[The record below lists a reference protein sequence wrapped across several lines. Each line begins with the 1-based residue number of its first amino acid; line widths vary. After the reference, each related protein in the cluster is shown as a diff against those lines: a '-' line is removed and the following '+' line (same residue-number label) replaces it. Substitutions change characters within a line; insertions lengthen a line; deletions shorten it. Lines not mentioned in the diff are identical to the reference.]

1 MPTNQKN
8 PAIADPDTRDSG
20 VVHSDATLKGGS
32 RMASADELA
41 LALEASQR
49 ELAELRAQ
57 QAASQNQ
64 GTDTLKQLT
73 ALLADA
79 ISAKQTV
86 SAVPE
91 QDAINRSTD
100 FKNQRA
106 TVDGRSLLEAQQTM
120 ALFRNED
127 KMPISISKTMASI
140 IGPNLDV
147 TVNGVRVS
155 VPCDGKTH
163 YINRTHYEH
172 ARERLAKLDRL
183 AANTEPQVV
192 EIS

>member
-1 MPTNQKN
+1 MPNNQKN

-20 VVHSDATLKGGS
+20 VVHSNATLKGGS
-32 RMASADELA
+32 RKASADELA
-41 LALEASQR
+41 IALEASQR
-49 ELAELRAQ
+49 RVAELEAA
-57 QAASQNQ
+57 QAASSQSA
-64 GTDTLKQLT
+64 DSMKQL
-73 ALLADA
+73 ADLIASA
-79 ISAKQTV
+79 IAPKQAV

-106 TVDGRSLLEAQQTM
+106 TVDGRSLIEAQQTM

-127 KMPISISKTMASI
+127 KAPISIPKTMSAI
-140 IGPNLDV
+140 IGPNLDI

-155 VPCDGKTH
+155 IPCDGKTH
-163 YINRTHYEH
+163 YVNKTHYEH

>member
-20 VVHSDATLKGGS
+20 VVHSNATLKGGS

-49 ELAELRAQ
+49 EVAELRA
-57 QAASQNQ
+57 AAAAREAQ
-64 GTDTLKQLT
+64 GSDLKQL
-73 ALLADA
+73 ADLLAGMVA
-79 ISAKQTV
+79 PKNTV
-86 SAVPE
+86 TAVPE

-106 TVDGRSLLEAQQTM
+106 TVDGRSMIEAQQTM

-127 KMPISISKTMASI
+127 KMPMSIPKTMSTI

-155 VPCDGKTH
+155 IPCDGKTH

-172 ARERLAKLDRL
+172 ARERLAKLDKL

>member
-20 VVHSDATLKGGS
+20 VVQHSNATLKGGS
-32 RMASADELA
+32 PMASADEMAIA
-41 LALEASQR
+41 LAALQR
-49 ELAELRAQ
+49 ENEALRNAQAARDAQGSDLKQLAELI
-57 QAASQNQ
+57 ASMASP
-64 GTDTLKQLT
+64 K
-73 ALLADA
+73 
-79 ISAKQTV
+79 TV
-86 SAVPE
+86 AVPE

-106 TVDGRSLLEAQQTM
+106 TVDGRSLIEAQQTM

-127 KMPISISKTMASI
+127 KMPMSIPKTMSNI

-155 VPCDGKTH
+155 IPCDGKTH

>member
-1 MPTNQKN
+1 MPNSQKN
-8 PAIADPDTRDSG
+8 TAIADPDTRDSG

-32 RMASADELA
+32 RKASADELA

-49 ELAELRAQ
+49 ELAELRA
-57 QAASQNQ
+57 AAAAREQ
-64 GTDTLKQLT
+64 GSDSMKQLADLLAT
-73 ALLADA
+73 ALAP
-79 ISAKQTV
+79 KTT

-106 TVDGRSLLEAQQTM
+106 TVDGRSMMEAQQTLAM
-120 ALFRNED
+120 FRNEER
-127 KMPISISKTMASI
+127 MPISIPKTMSAI

-147 TVNGVRVS
+147 TVNGARVS
-155 VPCDGKTH
+155 IPCDGKTW
-163 YINRTHYEH
+163 YINKTHYTH
-172 ARERLAKLDRL
+172 ARERLAKLDIL

>member
-1 MPTNQKN
+1 MPNSQKN

-20 VVHSDATLKGGS
+20 VVHSDATLKGSG
-32 RMASADELA
+32 RKATADELA
-41 LALEASQR
+41 LALEVSQR
-49 ELAELRAQ
+49 RVAELEAAAAKQTQSSDLKQLAELIASI
-57 QAASQNQ
+57 AAP
-64 GTDTLKQLT
+64 K
-73 ALLADA
+73 
-79 ISAKQTV
+79 TV

-106 TVDGRSLLEAQQTM
+106 TVDGRSLVEAQQTM

-127 KMPISISKTMASI
+127 KMPMSIPKTMSAI

-155 VPCDGKTH
+155 IPCDGKTH
-163 YINRTHYEH
+163 YINKTHYEH

>member
-49 ELAELRAQ
+49 EIAELKAAAAAREAQ
-57 QAASQNQ
+57 GS
-64 GTDTLKQLT
+64 DLKQL
-73 ALLADA
+73 ADLLAGMVA
-79 ISAKQTV
+79 PKNTV
-86 SAVPE
+86 TAVPE

-106 TVDGRSLLEAQQTM
+106 TVDGRSMVEAQQTM

-127 KMPISISKTMASI
+127 KMPMSIPKTMANI

-155 VPCDGKTH
+155 IPCDGKTH

-172 ARERLAKLDRL
+172 ARERLAKLDKL

>member
-20 VVHSDATLKGGS
+20 VVHSDANLKGGS

-49 ELAELRAQ
+49 EIAELK
-57 QAASQNQ
+57 AAAAARESQ
-64 GTDTLKQLT
+64 GSDLKQL
-73 ALLADA
+73 ADLLAGMVA
-79 ISAKQTV
+79 PKNTV
-86 SAVPE
+86 TAVPE

-106 TVDGRSLLEAQQTM
+106 TVDGRSLVEAQQTM

-127 KMPISISKTMASI
+127 KMPMSIPKTMANI

-155 VPCDGKTH
+155 IPCDGKTH

-172 ARERLAKLDRL
+172 ARERLAKLDKL

>member
-1 MPTNQKN
+1 MSNIQKN

-20 VVHSDATLKGGS
+20 VVHSDATLKGSG
-32 RMASADELA
+32 RKATADELA

-49 ELAELRAQ
+49 RVAELETAAAKQTQSSDLKQLAELIASI
-57 QAASQNQ
+57 AAP
-64 GTDTLKQLT
+64 K
-73 ALLADA
+73 
-79 ISAKQTV
+79 TV

-106 TVDGRSLLEAQQTM
+106 TVDGRSLVEAQQTM

-127 KMPISISKTMASI
+127 KMPMSIPKTMSAI

-155 VPCDGKTH
+155 IPCDGKTH

>member
-20 VVHSDATLKGGS
+20 VVHSNATLKGGS

-49 ELAELRAQ
+49 EVVELRA
-57 QAASQNQ
+57 AAAARESK
-64 GTDTLKQLT
+64 GSDLKQL
-73 ALLADA
+73 ADLLAGMIA
-79 ISAKQTV
+79 PKNTV
-86 SAVPE
+86 AAVPE
-91 QDAINRSTD
+91 QDAINRTTD

-106 TVDGRSLLEAQQTM
+106 TVDGRSLVEAQQTM

-127 KMPISISKTMASI
+127 KMPMSIPKTMANI

-155 VPCDGKTH
+155 IPCDGKTH

-172 ARERLAKLDRL
+172 ARERLAKLDKL

>member
-1 MPTNQKN
+1 MSNNQKN
-8 PAIADPDTRDSG
+8 MTIADPDTRDSG

-32 RMASADELA
+32 RKASADELA

-49 ELAELRAQ
+49 EIAELKAAAAAKEAQGSDLKQLAELIASM
-57 QAASQNQ
+57 AAP
-64 GTDTLKQLT
+64 K
-73 ALLADA
+73 
-79 ISAKQTV
+79 TV

-91 QDAINRSTD
+91 QDPINRSTD

-106 TVDGRSLLEAQQTM
+106 TVDGRSMLEAQQTM

-127 KMPISISKTMASI
+127 RMPISIPKTMSNI

-155 VPCDGKTH
+155 IPCDGKTY

-172 ARERLAKLDRL
+172 ARERLAKLDIL
-183 AANTEPQVV
+183 ASHNEPEVV

>member
-20 VVHSDATLKGGS
+20 VVHSDATLKGSG
-32 RMASADELA
+32 RKATADELA

-49 ELAELRAQ
+49 ENAELRA
-57 QAASQNQ
+57 AAAAREAQ
-64 GTDTLKQLT
+64 GSDLKQL
-73 ALLADA
+73 ADLLAGMVA
-79 ISAKQTV
+79 PKNTAT
-86 SAVPE
+86 AVPE

-106 TVDGRSLLEAQQTM
+106 TVDGRSMMEAQQTLAM
-120 ALFRNED
+120 FRNEER
-127 KMPISISKTMASI
+127 MPISIPKTMSAI

-147 TVNGVRVS
+147 TVNGARVS
-155 VPCDGKTH
+155 IPCDGKTW
-163 YINRTHYEH
+163 YINKTHYVH
-172 ARERLAKLDRL
+172 ARERLAKLDIL
-183 AANTEPQVV
+183 AANTEPQVI

>member
-20 VVHSDATLKGGS
+20 VVHSDATLKGSG
-32 RMASADELA
+32 RKATADELA

-49 ELAELRAQ
+49 EIAELKAAAAAREAQ
-57 QAASQNQ
+57 GS
-64 GTDTLKQLT
+64 DLKQL
-73 ALLADA
+73 ADLLAGMVA
-79 ISAKQTV
+79 PKNTAT
-86 SAVPE
+86 AVPE

-106 TVDGRSLLEAQQTM
+106 TVDGRSMIEAQQTM

-127 KMPISISKTMASI
+127 KMPMSIPKTMSAI

-155 VPCDGKTH
+155 IPCDGKTH

-172 ARERLAKLDRL
+172 ARERLAKLDKL

>member
-20 VVHSDATLKGGS
+20 VVHSNATFKGSG
-32 RMASADELA
+32 RKATADELA

-49 ELAELRAQ
+49 EIAELRA
-57 QAASQNQ
+57 AAAAREAQ
-64 GTDTLKQLT
+64 GSDLKQL
-73 ALLADA
+73 ADLLAGMVA
-79 ISAKQTV
+79 PKNTV
-86 SAVPE
+86 AAVPE

-106 TVDGRSLLEAQQTM
+106 TVDGRSLVEAQQTM

-127 KMPISISKTMASI
+127 RMPMSIPKTMANI

-155 VPCDGKTH
+155 IPCDGKTH

-172 ARERLAKLDRL
+172 ARERLAKLDKL

>member
-32 RMASADELA
+32 RKASADELA

-49 ELAELRAQ
+49 EIAELRA
-57 QAASQNQ
+57 AAAARESQ
-64 GTDTLKQLT
+64 GSDLKQL
-73 ALLADA
+73 ADLLAGMVA
-79 ISAKQTV
+79 PKNTV
-86 SAVPE
+86 TAVPE

-106 TVDGRSLLEAQQTM
+106 TVDGRSLVEAQQTM

-127 KMPISISKTMASI
+127 KMPMSIPKTMANI

-155 VPCDGKTH
+155 IPCDGKTH

-172 ARERLAKLDRL
+172 ARERLAKLDKL

>member
-1 MPTNQKN
+1 MSNNQKTM
-8 PAIADPDTRDSG
+8 ATADPDTRGSG

-32 RMASADELA
+32 RKASADELA

-49 ELAELRAQ
+49 EIAELKAAAAAKEAQGSDLKQLAELIASM
-57 QAASQNQ
+57 AAP
-64 GTDTLKQLT
+64 K
-73 ALLADA
+73 
-79 ISAKQTV
+79 TV
-86 SAVPE
+86 TAVPE
-91 QDAINRSTD
+91 QDPINRSTD

-106 TVDGRSLLEAQQTM
+106 TVDGRSMLEAQQTM

-127 KMPISISKTMASI
+127 KMPISIPKTMSNI

-155 VPCDGKTH
+155 IPCDGKTH

-172 ARERLAKLDRL
+172 ARERLAKLDIL
-183 AANTEPQVV
+183 ASHNEPEVV

>member
-1 MPTNQKN
+1 MSNNQKN
-8 PAIADPDTRDSG
+8 MTIADPDTRDSG

-32 RMASADELA
+32 RKASADELA

-49 ELAELRAQ
+49 EIAELKAAAAAKESKGSDLKQLAELIASM
-57 QAASQNQ
+57 AAP
-64 GTDTLKQLT
+64 K
-73 ALLADA
+73 
-79 ISAKQTV
+79 TV
-86 SAVPE
+86 PAVPE
-91 QDAINRSTD
+91 QDPINRSTD

-106 TVDGRSLLEAQQTM
+106 TVDGRSMLEAQQTM
-120 ALFRNED
+120 ALFRNEN
-127 KMPISISKTMASI
+127 KMPMSIPKTMSNI

-155 VPCDGKTH
+155 IPCDGKTY

-172 ARERLAKLDRL
+172 ARERLAKLDIL
-183 AANTEPQVV
+183 ASHNEPEVV

>member
-1 MPTNQKN
+1 MSNNQKN
-8 PAIADPDTRDSG
+8 MAIADPDTRDSG
-20 VVHSDATLKGGS
+20 VVHSNASLKGGS
-32 RMASADELA
+32 PMASADELA
-41 LALEASQR
+41 IALEASQR
-49 ELAELRAQ
+49 RVAELE
-57 QAASQNQ
+57 AAAAKQTQSS
-64 GTDTLKQLT
+64 DLKQL
-73 ALLADA
+73 AEIIASIA
-79 ISAKQTV
+79 APKQTV

-106 TVDGRSLLEAQQTM
+106 TVDGRSLVEAQQTM

-127 KMPISISKTMASI
+127 KMPMSIPKTMSAI

-155 VPCDGKTH
+155 IPCDGKTH

>member
-49 ELAELRAQ
+49 ELAELKAAAAAREAQ
-57 QAASQNQ
+57 GS
-64 GTDTLKQLT
+64 DLKQL
-73 ALLADA
+73 ADLLAGMVA
-79 ISAKQTV
+79 PKNTAT
-86 SAVPE
+86 AVPE

-106 TVDGRSLLEAQQTM
+106 TVDGRSMIEAQQTM

-127 KMPISISKTMASI
+127 KMPMSIPKTMSAI

-155 VPCDGKTH
+155 IPCDGKTH

-172 ARERLAKLDRL
+172 ARERLAKLDKL

>member
-49 ELAELRAQ
+49 EIAELKAAAAAREAQ
-57 QAASQNQ
+57 GS
-64 GTDTLKQLT
+64 DLKQL
-73 ALLADA
+73 ADLLAGMVA
-79 ISAKQTV
+79 PKNTV
-86 SAVPE
+86 TAVPE

-106 TVDGRSLLEAQQTM
+106 TVDGRSLVEAQQTM

-127 KMPISISKTMASI
+127 KMPMSIPKTMANI

-155 VPCDGKTH
+155 IPCDGKTH

-172 ARERLAKLDRL
+172 ARERLAKLDKL

>member
-1 MPTNQKN
+1 MSNNQKN
-8 PAIADPDTRDSG
+8 LAIADPDTRDSG

-32 RMASADELA
+32 RKASADELA
-41 LALEASQR
+41 IALEASQR
-49 ELAELRAQ
+49 RVAELEAAAAAKTNQSSDLKQLAELIASM
-57 QAASQNQ
+57 AAP
-64 GTDTLKQLT
+64 K
-73 ALLADA
+73 
-79 ISAKQTV
+79 TV
-86 SAVPE
+86 PAVPE
-91 QDAINRSTD
+91 QESINRSTD

-106 TVDGRSLLEAQQTM
+106 TVDGRSMLEAQQTM

-127 KMPISISKTMASI
+127 KMPMSIPKTMSAI

-155 VPCDGKTH
+155 IPCDGKTH

-172 ARERLAKLDRL
+172 ARERLAKLDIL
-183 AANTEPQVV
+183 ASHNEPEVV

>member
-32 RMASADELA
+32 RKASADELA

-49 ELAELRAQ
+49 EVAELKAAAAAREAQ
-57 QAASQNQ
+57 GS
-64 GTDTLKQLT
+64 DLKQL
-73 ALLADA
+73 ADLLAGMVA
-79 ISAKQTV
+79 PKNTV
-86 SAVPE
+86 TAVPE

-106 TVDGRSLLEAQQTM
+106 TVDGRSMIEAQQTM

-127 KMPISISKTMASI
+127 KMPMSIPKTMSAI

-155 VPCDGKTH
+155 IPCDGKTH
-163 YINRTHYEH
+163 YINKTHYEH
-172 ARERLAKLDRL
+172 ARERLAKLDIL

>member
-49 ELAELRAQ
+49 EIAELK
-57 QAASQNQ
+57 AAAAARESQ
-64 GTDTLKQLT
+64 GSDLKQL
-73 ALLADA
+73 ADLLAGMVA
-79 ISAKQTV
+79 PKNTV
-86 SAVPE
+86 TAVPE

-106 TVDGRSLLEAQQTM
+106 TVDGRSLVEAQQTM

-127 KMPISISKTMASI
+127 KMPMSIPKTMANI

-155 VPCDGKTH
+155 IPCDGKTH

-172 ARERLAKLDRL
+172 ARERLAKLDKL

>member
-1 MPTNQKN
+1 MSNLQKN
-8 PAIADPDTRDSG
+8 MSIADPDTRDSG
-20 VVHSDATLKGGS
+20 VVHSDATLKGSG
-32 RMASADELA
+32 RKATADELA
-41 LALEASQR
+41 LALEVSQR
-49 ELAELRAQ
+49 RVAELEAAAAKQTQSSDLKQLAELIASI
-57 QAASQNQ
+57 AAP
-64 GTDTLKQLT
+64 K
-73 ALLADA
+73 
-79 ISAKQTV
+79 TV

-106 TVDGRSLLEAQQTM
+106 TVDGRSLVEAQQTM

-127 KMPISISKTMASI
+127 KMPMSIPKTMSAI

-155 VPCDGKTH
+155 IPCDGKTH
-163 YINRTHYEH
+163 YINKTHYEH

>member
-1 MPTNQKN
+1 MSNNQRN
-8 PAIADPDTRDSG
+8 MATADPDTRGSG

-32 RMASADELA
+32 RKASADELA

-49 ELAELRAQ
+49 EIAELKAAAAAKEAQGSDLKQLAELIASM
-57 QAASQNQ
+57 AAP
-64 GTDTLKQLT
+64 K
-73 ALLADA
+73 
-79 ISAKQTV
+79 TV
-86 SAVPE
+86 TAVPE
-91 QDAINRSTD
+91 QDPINRSTD

-106 TVDGRSLLEAQQTM
+106 TVDGRSMLEAQQTM

-127 KMPISISKTMASI
+127 KMPISIPKTMSNI

-155 VPCDGKTH
+155 IPCDGKTH

-172 ARERLAKLDRL
+172 ARERLAKLDIL
-183 AANTEPQVV
+183 ASHNEPEVV

>member
-1 MPTNQKN
+1 MPNSQKN

-32 RMASADELA
+32 RKASADELA

-49 ELAELRAQ
+49 EIAELK
-57 QAASQNQ
+57 AAAAAREQ
-64 GTDTLKQLT
+64 GSDSMKQL
-73 ALLADA
+73 ADLLA
-79 ISAKQTV
+79 SALAPKTV

-106 TVDGRSLLEAQQTM
+106 TVDGRSMVEAQQTLAM
-120 ALFRNED
+120 FRNEER
-127 KMPISISKTMASI
+127 MPISIPKTMSAI

-147 TVNGVRVS
+147 TVNGARVS
-155 VPCDGKTH
+155 IPCDGKTW
-163 YINRTHYEH
+163 YINKTHYVH
-172 ARERLAKLDRL
+172 ARERLAKLDIL

>member
-49 ELAELRAQ
+49 EVAELKAAAAAREAQ
-57 QAASQNQ
+57 GS
-64 GTDTLKQLT
+64 DLKQL
-73 ALLADA
+73 ADLLAGMVA
-79 ISAKQTV
+79 PKNTV
-86 SAVPE
+86 TAVPE

-106 TVDGRSLLEAQQTM
+106 TVDGRSLVEAQQTM

-127 KMPISISKTMASI
+127 KMPMSIPKTMANI

-155 VPCDGKTH
+155 IPCDGKTH

-172 ARERLAKLDRL
+172 ARERLAKLDKL

>member
-1 MPTNQKN
+1 MPNSQKP

-32 RMASADELA
+32 RKASADELA

-49 ELAELRAQ
+49 ENAELRA
-57 QAASQNQ
+57 AAAAREQ
-64 GTDTLKQLT
+64 GSDSMKQL
-73 ALLADA
+73 ADLLA
-79 ISAKQTV
+79 SALAPKTV

-91 QDAINRSTD
+91 QDAINRTTD

-106 TVDGRSLLEAQQTM
+106 TVDGRSMMEAQQTLAM
-120 ALFRNED
+120 FRNEER
-127 KMPISISKTMASI
+127 MPISIPKTMSAI

-147 TVNGVRVS
+147 TVNGARVS
-155 VPCDGKTH
+155 IPCDGRTWYINKTH
-163 YINRTHYEH
+163 YVH
-172 ARERLAKLDRL
+172 ARERLAKLDIL

>member
-49 ELAELRAQ
+49 ELAELKAAAAAREAQ
-57 QAASQNQ
+57 GS
-64 GTDTLKQLT
+64 DLKQL
-73 ALLADA
+73 ADLLAGMVA
-79 ISAKQTV
+79 SKNTV
-86 SAVPE
+86 TAVPE

-106 TVDGRSLLEAQQTM
+106 TVDGRSMIEAQQTM

-127 KMPISISKTMASI
+127 KMPMSIPKTMSAI

-155 VPCDGKTH
+155 IPCDGKTH

-172 ARERLAKLDRL
+172 ARERLAKLDIL

>member
-1 MPTNQKN
+1 MPNSQKN

-32 RMASADELA
+32 RKASADELA

-49 ELAELRAQ
+49 EIAELRA
-57 QAASQNQ
+57 AAAAREQ
-64 GTDTLKQLT
+64 GSDSMKQL
-73 ALLADA
+73 ADLLA
-79 ISAKQTV
+79 SALAPKTV

-106 TVDGRSLLEAQQTM
+106 TVDGRSMLEAQQTM
-120 ALFRNED
+120 AMFRNED
-127 KMPISISKTMASI
+127 KMPMSIPKTMSAI

-155 VPCDGKTH
+155 IPCDGKTH
-163 YINRTHYEH
+163 YINSTHYEH
-172 ARERLAKLDRL
+172 ARERLAKLDIL
-183 AANTEPQVV
+183 AASTEPQVV

>member
-1 MPTNQKN
+1 MPNSQKN

-32 RMASADELA
+32 RKASADELA

-49 ELAELRAQ
+49 EIAELRA
-57 QAASQNQ
+57 AAAAREQ
-64 GTDTLKQLT
+64 GSDSMKQLADLLAT
-73 ALLADA
+73 ALAP
-79 ISAKQTV
+79 KTT

-106 TVDGRSLLEAQQTM
+106 TVDGRSMMEAQQTLAM
-120 ALFRNED
+120 FRNEER
-127 KMPISISKTMASI
+127 MPISIPKTMSAI

-147 TVNGVRVS
+147 TVNGARVS
-155 VPCDGKTH
+155 IPCDGKTW
-163 YINRTHYEH
+163 YINKTHYTH
-172 ARERLAKLDRL
+172 ARERLAKLDIL

>member
-1 MPTNQKN
+1 MPNSQKN

-32 RMASADELA
+32 RKASADELA

-49 ELAELRAQ
+49 ELAELRA
-57 QAASQNQ
+57 AAAAREQ
-64 GTDTLKQLT
+64 GSDSMKQLAEILAS
-73 ALLADA
+73 ALAP
-79 ISAKQTV
+79 KTV

-106 TVDGRSLLEAQQTM
+106 TVDGRSLVEAQQTM

-127 KMPISISKTMASI
+127 KMPMSIPKTMSAI

-155 VPCDGKTH
+155 IPCDGKTH

>member
-1 MPTNQKN
+1 MSNLQKN
-8 PAIADPDTRDSG
+8 SAIADPDTRDSG
-20 VVHSDATLKGGS
+20 VVHSNATLKGSG
-32 RMASADELA
+32 RKATADELA

-49 ELAELRAQ
+49 EIAELKAAAAAREAQ
-57 QAASQNQ
+57 GS
-64 GTDTLKQLT
+64 DLKQL
-73 ALLADA
+73 ADLLAGMVA
-79 ISAKQTV
+79 PKNTV

-106 TVDGRSLLEAQQTM
+106 TVDGRSMLEAQQTM
-120 ALFRNED
+120 AMFRSED
-127 KMPISISKTMASI
+127 TLPLSIPKTMSAI

-155 VPCDGKTH
+155 IPCDGKTH

>member
-1 MPTNQKN
+1 MSNNQKN
-8 PAIADPDTRDSG
+8 MAIADPDTRDSG
-20 VVHSDATLKGGS
+20 VVHSDAPLKGGS
-32 RMASADELA
+32 QMASADELA
-41 LALEASQR
+41 IALEASQR
-49 ELAELRAQ
+49 RVAELEAAAAKQTQGSELKQLAELI
-57 QAASQNQ
+57 ASMA
-64 GTDTLKQLT
+64 TPK
-73 ALLADA
+73 
-79 ISAKQTV
+79 TV

-106 TVDGRSLLEAQQTM
+106 TVDGRSLVEAQQTM

-127 KMPISISKTMASI
+127 KMPMSIPKTMSNI

-155 VPCDGKTH
+155 IPCDGKTH